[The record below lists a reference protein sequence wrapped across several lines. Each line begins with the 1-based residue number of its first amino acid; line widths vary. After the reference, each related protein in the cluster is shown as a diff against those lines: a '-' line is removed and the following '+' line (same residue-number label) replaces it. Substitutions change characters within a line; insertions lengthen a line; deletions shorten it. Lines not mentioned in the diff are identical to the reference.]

1 MEGKRE
7 CKVNSVN
14 WLNIFVIFM
23 QIRRKL
29 GADMALCND
38 RNKNGTVSWLVF
50 LLFFGHSFM
59 IVLSDNA
66 VGSFIVLN
74 MVLYNVKSS

>member
-38 RNKNGTVSWLVF
+38 RNMNGTVS
-50 LLFFGHSFM
+50 
-59 IVLSDNA
+59 
-66 VGSFIVLN
+66 
-74 MVLYNVKSS
+74 